1 MGIQWALGNSCIKD
15 QGTDI
20 RTVEQTT
27 SPSKLGHTQTKLLSN
42 QPYQPWFNQNL
53 IHRSEGGTWLA
64 ENVGFIWIH
73 LNSKCYCGWLRNPAS
88 LWMVVAPY
96 HNDGINITYQ
106 LVFFG
111 FRNHPPY
118 VCLLDTTAV
127 VVMERPH
134 ETSRRL
140 WTGRMCLRMVGPPSP
155 CHQRKPWPRFSPW
168 FKPWPIAY

>member
-1 MGIQWALGNSCIKD
+1 MYEHMNLWWALGNSCIKD

-53 IHRSEGGTWLA
+53 IHRSEGWTWLA

-73 LNSKCYCGWLRNPAS
+73 LDSKCYCGWLRNPAS
-88 LWMVVAPY
+88 LWMVFAPY
-96 HNDGINITYQ
+96 QNDGMFITYQ
-106 LVFFG
+106 LKIFG

-118 VCLLDTTAV
+118 VCLLDTFAV
-127 VVMERPH
+127 VLH
-134 ETSRRL
+134 GATSWDLQETMDWADVPADGWASQSL
-140 WTGRMCLRMVGPPSP
+140 SP
-155 CHQRKPWPRFSPW
+155 AEAMAKIFSM
-168 FKPWPIAY
+168 I